1 MSTNDKTGEKLLAS
15 MRKTKAAA
23 ADKPA
28 ASQGESQPPQKKE
41 SKPQPK
47 KKTEPERTGGGAQRR
62 GNDPYRSGRRVWP
75 D

>member
-1 MSTNDKTGEKLLAS
+1 MSTNDKTGEKLLDS

-28 ASQGESQPPQKKE
+28 PSQGESQPPQKKE
-41 SKPQPK
+41 SKPQSK
-47 KKTEPERTGGGAQRR
+47 KKAEPKRTTGGGQRR
-62 GNDPYRSGRRVWP
+62 GNDPFQSGRRVWP